1 MTAALPRLTFD
12 LQTPLWA
19 AQEYKGNNRMSSMVS
34 DEPWDEEDDAPEL
47 DIGGAPRVDLGWEMA
62 QASNDDRGTRCVRR
76 FFWGVLGC

>member
-1 MTAALPRLTFD
+1 
-12 LQTPLWA
+12 
-19 AQEYKGNNRMSSMVS
+19 MSSMVS

-76 FFWGVLGC
+76 FFLGGFGGVRLYPAPKGYGRGSRAGVLEDR